1 MVNTVYFDAV
11 YKDGIVIESE
21 PERVAALSR
30 LHTYG
35 DLATTDLLES
45 TR

>member
-1 MVNTVYFDAV
+1 MKTVYLDAV
-11 YKDGIVIESE
+11 YKDGIFIQSE
-21 PERVAALSR
+21 PERVAILSR
-30 LHTYG
+30 FHTYG